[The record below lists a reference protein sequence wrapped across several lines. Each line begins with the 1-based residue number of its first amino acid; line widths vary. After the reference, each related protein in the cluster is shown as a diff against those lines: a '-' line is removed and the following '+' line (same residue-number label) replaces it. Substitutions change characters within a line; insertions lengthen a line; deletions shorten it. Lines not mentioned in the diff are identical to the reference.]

1 MRYDPKMILKVC
13 GMRDMDNI
21 SHLSGIGVRMMGF
34 IFYDK
39 SKRFIGLENRNA
51 LFNNVPKNV
60 KKVGVF
66 VNEPI
71 EALIENASHYH
82 LDYVQLHGNES
93 PDYCKEVQTK
103 IKVIKAFRIDE
114 NFDFNLLEEFQNCEY
129 LLFDAKGKEYG
140 GNGIKFD
147 WSVLEKYKMET
158 PFILSGGIKLEDADD
173 ILSIQHPKM
182 AGIDI
187 NSGFEIEPG
196 LKNIE
201 KIKSFIS
208 LLR

>member
-147 WSVLEKYKMET
+147 WSILEKYKMET